1 MLKTYPEILK
11 MEKFGLTIK
20 GWSRGSQNT
29 GFMIQELKTLF
40 DTQSRSQ
47 FDPEFIFITHSHT
60 DHCFSLP
67 MRVLNV
73 STSSRQRDDVS
84 SLESQFKPS
93 TQPKVYVPTEAKQF
107 ISDFIDATFRMGYC
121 DSSYKHSYNIIGVNP
136 DETIPLK
143 NNFSVK
149 VYDLCHNIPCRG
161 YGLQHIRTKLKP
173 EYSDTPKNEIISLRK
188 NKVQITMDIKE
199 NVFAYLTDTTPD
211 VFTRYPELLT
221 YYYVMTECT
230 FLPCDSK
237 KEDIE
242 IQLAEKAQHTHWN
255 KLHPI
260 IKEHPEVMFV
270 LIHFSH
276 RYTDEDLLRFKESVQ
291 EKNVLFAI

>member
-1 MLKTYPEILK
+1 MLEIYPEIIK
-11 MEKFGLTIK
+11 IEKFGLTIK

-29 GFMIQELKTLF
+29 GFMIPELRTLF

-67 MRVLNV
+67 MRVLNI
-73 STSSRQRDDVS
+73 STH
-84 SLESQFKPS
+84 
-93 TQPKVYVPTEAKQF
+93 PKVYVPTEAKQF

-121 DSSYKHSYNIIGVNP
+121 DASYKHNYNIIGVHP
-136 DETIPLK
+136 DEIISLK

-173 EYSDTPKNEIISLRK
+173 EYIDTPKNEIISLRK
-188 NKVQITMDIKE
+188 NKVQITMDVKE

-211 VFTRYPELLT
+211 VFARYPELLT
-221 YYYVMTECT
+221 YNYVMTECT
-230 FLPCDSK
+230 FLPCDSEK
-237 KEDIE
+237 TDIE
-242 IQLAEKAQHTHWN
+242 IQLAEKAQHTHWS
-255 KLHPI
+255 KIYPI
-260 IKEHPEVMFV
+260 IKDHPEIMFI

-276 RYTDEDLLRFKESVQ
+276 RYTDEDLLRFKETVP